1 MSNLPG
7 TTTVVTPPVP
17 SSATTPAPQAAKAPK
32 AARSRRR
39 RIPVTVRISFGWL
52 GLVIV
57 LALLQ
62 PFLPLPDPAASDYT
76 SVRTPPFA
84 NVAHILGTDQL
95 GRDLLARVL
104 SGASVSLAVGIG
116 STLIAL
122 LLGAPLG
129 AAAGYFGGAWDR
141 VVSWFNDVMLAFPS
155 LIALIALATFL
166 GPSLPTIIV
175 GMGLVAT
182 PLVSRLA
189 RSSAMGYAQRDFVAA
204 AKVGGAGSARILA
217 REILP
222 NIALVVIPFAIT
234 MVALSITAEGAL
246 SFLGLGVPPP
256 TTSWG
261 GIMNDGRGELR
272 TLPYIV
278 FVPAVVMCMTLL
290 AISFVADWMNRLS
303 DNRESRV

>member
-1 MSNLPG
+1 MPV
-7 TTTVVTPPVP
+7 TTAAVIPPVP
-17 SSATTPAPQAAKAPK
+17 TTMTAKAPIVG
-32 AARSRRR
+32 RRKWR
-39 RIPVTVRISFGWL
+39 RIPLTVWISLGWL
-52 GLVIV
+52 GLVTM
-57 LALLQ
+57 LAVLQ
-62 PFLPLPDPAASDYT
+62 PILPLPDPAVSDYT
-76 SVRTPPFA
+76 SVRTPPFSEA
-84 NVAHILGTDQL
+84 AHPLGTDQL

-116 STLIAL
+116 STIIAVI
-122 LLGAPLG
+122 LGTLMG

-141 VVSWFNDVMLAFPS
+141 VVGWFNDVMLAFPM
-155 LIALIALATFL
+155 LIALIALTTFL
-166 GPSLPTIIV
+166 GPSLPTIIL
-175 GMGLVAT
+175 GMGIVAT

-217 REILP
+217 REIIP

-234 MVALSITAEGAL
+234 MVALAITAEGAL

-261 GIMNDGRGELR
+261 GIMNDGRAELR

-278 FVPAVVMCMTLL
+278 FVPATVMCVTLL
-290 AISFVADWMNRLS
+290 AISFIADWVNRLS
-303 DNRESRV
+303 DNRESKA

>member
-1 MSNLPG
+1 MSNVPS

-17 SSATTPAPQAAKAPK
+17 SPATTKAPNT
-32 AARSRRR
+32 ARSRRR
-39 RIPVTVRISFGWL
+39 RIPITVRISFVWL
-52 GLVIV
+52 GLVIA

-62 PFLPLPDPAASDYT
+62 PFLPLPDPAVSDYT

-84 NVAHILGTDQL
+84 NAAHPLGTDQL

-104 SGASVSLAVGIG
+104 SGASVSLAVGVG

-122 LLGAPLG
+122 VLGTLLG

-141 VVSWFNDVMLAFPS
+141 VVGWFNDVMLAFPM

-166 GPSLPTIIV
+166 GPSLSTIIL

-189 RSSAMGYAQRDFVAA
+189 RSSAMGYAHRDFVAA
-204 AKVGGAGSARILA
+204 AKVGGASSARILA

-234 MVALSITAEGAL
+234 MVALAITAEGAL

-256 TTSWG
+256 TTSWA

-278 FVPAVVMCMTLL
+278 FVPAVVMCLTLL
-290 AISFVADWMNRLS
+290 AISFVADWVNRLS